1 MIGKFAML
9 LVPGD
14 GAEPDISVTVKQDG
28 ASEYEAESN
37 FEVVIRDKDPVLAA
51 FTAYVYSKEKSEPNG
66 SD

>member
-1 MIGKFAML
+1 MSRKFAML

-14 GAEPDISVTVKQDG
+14 GAEPDISVTVNQEG
-28 ASEYEAESN
+28 TSEYEAESN
-37 FEVVIRDKDPVLAA
+37 FDVIIRDKDPVIAA